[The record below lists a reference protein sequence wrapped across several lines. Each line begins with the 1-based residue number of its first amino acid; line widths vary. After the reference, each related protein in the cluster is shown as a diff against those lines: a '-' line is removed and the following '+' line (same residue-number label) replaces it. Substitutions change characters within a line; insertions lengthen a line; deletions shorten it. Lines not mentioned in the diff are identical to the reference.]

1 MVEIKPIE
9 RHQIEPAKQIVM
21 AVSLE
26 IWQGIITEADFR
38 RLDALSDIDNVQSH
52 YFNNNGTFLV
62 LVDRDRVVGTGAI
75 RKIDD
80 EICELKRM
88 WFLKA
93 YRGQGL
99 GWKMAQRLLAFAQE
113 TGYRKMR
120 LDLASKERQP
130 EALKFYQKLGFY
142 PIERYN
148 DGLCEVFME
157 KLLDIET
164 TTLA

>member
-1 MVEIKPIE
+1 MVEIKLIE
-9 RHQIEPAKQIVM
+9 PHQIESAKQIAI

-26 IWQGIITEADFR
+26 IWQGTITEADFR
-38 RLDALSDIDNVQSH
+38 RLDSLSDIDNVQSH
-52 YFNNNGTFLV
+52 YFDNNGTFLV
-62 LVDRDRVVGTGAI
+62 LIDRDRVVGTGAI

-99 GWKMAQRLLAFAQE
+99 GWNMAQMLLEFARQA
-113 TGYRKMR
+113 GYLKIR
-120 LDLASKERQP
+120 LDLTNEARQP

-148 DGLCEVFME
+148 DGPCQVFME
-157 KLLDIET
+157 KALDIEII
-164 TTLA
+164 TLA